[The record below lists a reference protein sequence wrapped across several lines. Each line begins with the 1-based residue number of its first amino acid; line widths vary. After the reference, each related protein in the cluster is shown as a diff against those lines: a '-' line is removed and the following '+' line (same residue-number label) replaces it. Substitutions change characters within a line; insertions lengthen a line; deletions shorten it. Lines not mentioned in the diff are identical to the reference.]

1 VRLALYRVG
10 LLRIHGVQASS
21 KAAHPVGTG
30 QARRGFRAR
39 SGEKDSSQWNFIL
52 IVPLDPTYEAGL
64 AGHLPVSP
72 FSL

>member
-1 VRLALYRVG
+1 MNS
-10 LLRIHGVQASS
+10 RIHGVHAPSG
-21 KAAHPVGTG
+21 AAHPVRTG

-39 SGEKDSSQWNFIL
+39 SGEKDSRKRNFIL

-64 AGHLPVSP
+64 AGHLSVTP